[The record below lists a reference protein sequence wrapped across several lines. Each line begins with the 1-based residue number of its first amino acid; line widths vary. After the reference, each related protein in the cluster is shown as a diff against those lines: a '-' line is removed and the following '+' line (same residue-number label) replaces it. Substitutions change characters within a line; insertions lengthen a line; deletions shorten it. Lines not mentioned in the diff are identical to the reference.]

1 MIRFI
6 VAVVSSRNIDLVI
19 FSPSSGDVEKK
30 TDPATAHHTHT
41 AKDMLSAA
49 PTAWHRL
56 QN

>member
-49 PTAWHRL
+49 PCAGRTDEV
-56 QN
+56 